1 MLLLGLL
8 FSFLFSTGPDG
19 IGEEGYSIDYS
30 SQETH
35 RSYTEVS
42 NAFQNHFTLA
52 RENTYVSYPSTLR
65 KVSEFSA
72 VFTQTLSFHFFK
84 TTFAKWKI
92 YKQSLEISLD
102 ILIFIGVLR
111 I

>member
-19 IGEEGYSIDYS
+19 IGKEGYSIDYP
-30 SQETH
+30 SQETS
-35 RSYTEVS
+35 RSVSEFS
-42 NAFQNHFTLA
+42 NAFENSFTLR
-52 RENTYVSYPSTLR
+52 RENTNVSYPSTLR
-65 KVSEFSA
+65 KVSELSA
-72 VFTQTLSFHFFK
+72 DFTQTISFQFFK
-84 TTFAKWKI
+84 TSFTKWKI
-92 YKQSLEISLD
+92 FKRSLDISLD